1 MTDTIRIDSEL
12 YAQLVFKGVHVPL
25 PQWFRHKRDLSRKNM
40 LENVPAYLQ
49 SQKELCSSEF
59 EELHKHKYFKKD
71 NLFSKYYT
79 VRIIT

>member
-1 MTDTIRIDSEL
+1 
-12 YAQLVFKGVHVPL
+12 
-25 PQWFRHKRDLSRKNM
+25 M
-40 LENVPAYLQ
+40 LENVPAYLH

-71 NLFSKYYT
+71 NLFSKYYN